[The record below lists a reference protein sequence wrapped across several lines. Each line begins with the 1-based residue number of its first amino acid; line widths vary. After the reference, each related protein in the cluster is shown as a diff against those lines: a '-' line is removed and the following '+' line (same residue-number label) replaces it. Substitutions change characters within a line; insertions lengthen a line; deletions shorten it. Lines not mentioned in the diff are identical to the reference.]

1 MNSQPKEIRIDLY
14 SDTLTKP
21 SEGMRAFMAQAE
33 VGDEQKREDPTTL
46 RLEAEVCELL
56 GTEAAVFLP
65 SGTMCNQI
73 AVRLHCRPGEEII
86 LDRTA
91 HIRNYEA
98 GGAAALSGA
107 CLYPLDGDAGI
118 FTAAQVEAAI
128 RPAINHSPHS
138 RLLVVEQTSNGGG
151 GTIWPLETMEDVC
164 ATAKKHGLA
173 CHMDGARL
181 LNAVVETKI
190 AARCYSAPFDTVWID
205 FSKGLGAP
213 VGAALAGSVELIDRA
228 WRWKHQFGGAMRQ
241 SGVIAAAGIYAL
253 KHNVERLLDDHAK
266 ARALAAGLEQIEGIA
281 VEPETTNMVFFDVG
295 GLGRTAGQFNEAL
308 LGRGLRVSTMSAT
321 RCRAVPHLDISR
333 AQVEEAVHIIGEVAR
348 EFLAPPVPS

>member
-1 MNSQPKEIRIDLY
+1 MNLQPPEIRIDLY

-21 SEGMRAFMAQAE
+21 TDGMRAFMAQAE

-46 RLEAEVCELL
+46 QLEAEVCKLL
-56 GTEAAVFLP
+56 SKEAAIFLP

-73 AVRLHCRPGEEII
+73 AVHLHCRPGDEII
-86 LDRTA
+86 LDCTA

-107 CLYPLDGDAGI
+107 CIYPLDGDAGV
-118 FTAAQVEAAI
+118 FTAAQVEAAM

-151 GTIWPLETMEDVC
+151 GTIWPLETMEEVS
-164 ATAKKHGLA
+164 ATAKDHGLA

-181 LNAVVETKI
+181 LNAVVETGI
-190 AARCYSAPFDTVWID
+190 TADRYAAPFDTVWID

-213 VGAALAGSVELIDRA
+213 VGAALAGSRKLIEKA

-241 SGVIAAAGIYAL
+241 SGIIAAAGIYAL
-253 KHNVERLLDDHAK
+253 KHNVERLLDDHAN
-266 ARALAAGLEQIEGIA
+266 AQLLAIGLEKIKGIR
-281 VEPETTNMVFFDVG
+281 VEPVSTNMVFFDVG
-295 GLGRTAGQFNEAL
+295 GLGQTADQFNEAL
-308 LGRGLRVSTMSAT
+308 LERSLRVSTVSAT
-321 RCRAVPHLDISR
+321 RCRAVPHLDIMKP
-333 AQVEEAVHIIGEVAR
+333 QVKEAIDIIGEVAGG
-348 EFLAPPVPS
+348 FLGR